1 MGNPSASKTLHFVIM
16 FFFNSGKPLRIT
28 VSLGFLSIG
37 NIHAEN
43 MVRRLLTSLYLRRN
57 FIYTFQL
64 EKITISVNKT
74 QSFDITLIQW
84 F

>member
-1 MGNPSASKTLHFVIM
+1 MGNPSASKTLHFAIM

-43 MVRRLLTSLYLRRN
+43 MVRR
-57 FIYTFQL
+57 FQL

-74 QSFDITLIQW
+74 VF
-84 F
+84 